1 MPTPGR
7 IAAAAVFTAALLL
20 PALARGAPDALRP
33 GPEIGARLGYGFS
46 AGRLGAPPNGTDNDV
61 GDFVS
66 GQWPLWLDAGWR
78 FTSDFYFGGVFQY
91 GFGTVNDDQQN
102 GCRNANV
109 NCSASDV
116 RLGVMGRY
124 RLPPIMMAAP
134 WVGLGVGYEWGSF
147 SVQQSILGNTSTDSS
162 WSGFEFANVQVGADF
177 RVAQKLAV
185 GPFFSVSLGQFR
197 NTSTA
202 MTMGGTTNTTDE
214 ALAKKSLHEW
224 IMFGARFAFMP

>member
-1 MPTPGR
+1 MQTPRR
-7 IAAAAVFTAALLL
+7 IAAAVFTAALMSS
-20 PALARGAPDALRP
+20 AFAKAAPEASGP
-33 GPEIGARLGYGFS
+33 GFEIGARVGYGFS

-78 FTSDFYFGGVFQY
+78 FTSDFYFGGLFQY

-102 GCRNANV
+102 VCRNANV

-124 RLPPIMMAAP
+124 QLPLIMQAAP

-147 SVQQSILGNTSTDSS
+147 SLQQSVLGNTSTDSS
-162 WSGFEFANVQVGADF
+162 WSGFEFVNLQGGADF
-177 RVAQKLAV
+177 RIAQKVAL
-185 GPFFSVSLGQFR
+185 GPFISFSLGQFQSTSTTTTNG
-197 NTSTA
+197 NTST
-202 MTMGGTTNTTDE
+202 TTERDLTD
-214 ALAKKSLHEW
+214 KSLHEW
-224 IMFGARFAFMP
+224 FLVGARVAFMP